1 MGRSRSYRERIK
13 FETHSVESKSLK
25 SLLCQELQSDFG
37 LSKLE
42 SDVLS
47 IRSLVWL
54 QEMVKG
60 PLPGQLYFSV
70 PATPVKQYAYC
81 KRTEVKLTV
90 VDINS
95 DGELWREFGLC
106 VMQRSRALRLIYE
119 TWRQGGWISYS
130 ELSSF
135 LNLTPNALSNRLR
148 VLKEYGVWLPHV
160 GNKGAGSGDIQDS
173 QNFFHSVLLKRFLD
187 GESSEKLR
195 EVFGLTVGGFEL
207 MLRNAVTVWEYL
219 RGIKVDCLSE
229 VSEVSGVGMG
239 MRIGQISKVVG
250 LKPEEVNSIFTV
262 ISEYHKKKCWKNLYE
277 SYKSYRNR
285 QSAGAW
291 VAFDSCEV
299 DKVDKGVAV
308 VENGENKEFTKKD
321 SELSDRDILDILEKE
336 HGMALIIG
344 RIYLRRLR
352 ELAARLSSENSDSDS
367 DSDSSGGIEGSRK
380 MGETIFF
387 AISSDEG
394 PRTRL
399 SEGKIV
405 PVCLKYFSMDEYQ
418 LGPRGC
424 HKNRVS
430 DLKFARILRYTTQAR
445 EQGGLLSIP
454 DLAML
459 MGIGIDA
466 VRRLIKANGKI
477 IVPTRGLIKDMGR
490 SVSHKCKIVEL
501 YLQMYTETEI
511 VERTGHCYESIEAY
525 LKEFVRVMTLAD
537 QGLNAVMIRRVTG
550 RSMLLVKSYLDLY
563 EKYDGD
569 PDYVFRIEHLRNVFA
584 KVRDAREEK
593 ENKNKVGGKREK
605 AEDELKKN
613 SYLPLSLSLHERKT
627 DE

>member
-1 MGRSRSYRERIK
+1 
-13 FETHSVESKSLK
+13 
-25 SLLCQELQSDFG
+25 
-37 LSKLE
+37 
-42 SDVLS
+42 
-47 IRSLVWL
+47 
-54 QEMVKG
+54 
-60 PLPGQLYFSV
+60 
-70 PATPVKQYAYC
+70 
-81 KRTEVKLTV
+81 
-90 VDINS
+90 
-95 DGELWREFGLC
+95 
-106 VMQRSRALRLIYE
+106 
-119 TWRQGGWISYS
+119 
-130 ELSSF
+130 
-135 LNLTPNALSNRLR
+135 
-148 VLKEYGVWLPHV
+148 
-160 GNKGAGSGDIQDS
+160 
-173 QNFFHSVLLKRFLD
+173 
-187 GESSEKLR
+187 
-195 EVFGLTVGGFEL
+195 
-207 MLRNAVTVWEYL
+207 
-219 RGIKVDCLSE
+219 
-229 VSEVSGVGMG
+229 
-239 MRIGQISKVVG
+239 
-250 LKPEEVNSIFTV
+250 
-262 ISEYHKKKCWKNLYE
+262 
-277 SYKSYRNR
+277 
-285 QSAGAW
+285 
-291 VAFDSCEV
+291 
-299 DKVDKGVAV
+299 
-308 VENGENKEFTKKD
+308 
-321 SELSDRDILDILEKE
+321 
-336 HGMALIIG
+336 
-344 RIYLRRLR
+344 
-352 ELAARLSSENSDSDS
+352 
-367 DSDSSGGIEGSRK
+367 
-380 MGETIFF
+380 
-387 AISSDEG
+387 
-394 PRTRL
+394 
-399 SEGKIV
+399 
-405 PVCLKYFSMDEYQ
+405 MDEYQ